1 MSASK
6 SGLIQ
11 NLLEYHQACVKVE
24 KRVIGKR
31 PDWVEKRII
40 GKRPDK
46 VEKRVIGKRP
56 DKVEKGVIGKRPDKN
71 AASEKQKEILNFVKK
86 ENDAAFVKKEKD
98 EEAEVAYYRGAASKS
113 GEIEEAESVTSSLSH
128 EELAEEEVG
137 DLQLGVVHNAYDW
150 SSDDDNIIIDAAATP
165 KCTTLSYAG
174 KRKKSEMIPMQSR
187 HFQKNYFECMWQDA
201 AFGDFAKP
209 AVPGSAKRH
218 ARADHAQEH
227 SSWEADPRNA
237 GKAMPAHL
245 EKLLQQAQLTP
256 KGTQPLAIPKRMAE
270 LFQMSFAPKAT
281 PKGTQP
287 LALPKRMAQPPESGV
302 PAPTKSV
309 VHLRAPP
316 PPPPRPPP
324 APPQE
329 PPPDHLL
336 PDSAAKRCK
345 VWLF

>member
-1 MSASK
+1 
-6 SGLIQ
+6 
-11 NLLEYHQACVKVE
+11 
-24 KRVIGKR
+24 
-31 PDWVEKRII
+31 
-40 GKRPDK
+40 
-46 VEKRVIGKRP
+46 
-56 DKVEKGVIGKRPDKN
+56 
-71 AASEKQKEILNFVKK
+71 
-86 ENDAAFVKKEKD
+86 
-98 EEAEVAYYRGAASKS
+98 
-113 GEIEEAESVTSSLSH
+113 
-128 EELAEEEVG
+128 
-137 DLQLGVVHNAYDW
+137 
-150 SSDDDNIIIDAAATP
+150 
-165 KCTTLSYAG
+165 
-174 KRKKSEMIPMQSR
+174 MQSR

-302 PAPTKSV
+302 PAPTKFSQLAMAVAHLQAV
-309 VHLRAPP
+309 VALRAPP
-316 PPPPRPPP
+316 PTPPRPPP
-324 APPQE
+324 APPKE

-345 VWLF
+345 VWHF